1 MENNINSILNSS
13 LEELEYYSL
22 LKIVSKFAFSDKA
35 KESILNTRPSNDNDK
50 VKREIELV
58 HEMYNLLSNEERI
71 SFNGFEDY
79 SQVLRKTKVINSV
92 LNTDEILDVLD
103 LISAFRR
110 LSNYFSNINQLY
122 PNIIALSNDIYH
134 NRNLEKHI
142 TDIVADT
149 GDIKD
154 NASPELRKIRS
165 EINDKSNRLRDRIQ
179 KILRKSIEDDIAQE
193 DFVTIREDRFV
204 IPIKA
209 SNKRTTSGII
219 HGVSASGQTVF
230 FEPQEIVEMNNEIS
244 LLKNAEKR
252 EIYRLLEMLTNQ
264 ISIDADKFVYTIEIV
279 SMLDCI
285 YAKAMYALENKGE
298 KPIITDDN
306 KIEFEY
312 IKHPLLVNKLG
323 LKKVVPLSINIDGDN
338 MAYVI
343 SGPNAGGKTVALKTI
358 GLSSLMIASGIFPIG
373 RSKMKTKLV
382 YTSIGDNQ
390 SIENDLSTFSSQI
403 SRIRDIINDAD
414 KNSLVLIDEIC
425 SGTDPQEGSAL
436 ACGIMDTLIDYNIN
450 FVVTTH
456 QSSLK
461 NYALN
466 KEIVKNASLEFDGD
480 NLKPTYKFLAGLPG
494 NSYAF
499 NLAKSIGLNSEVMKR
514 SEKYTFGGQLDLEK
528 SISELNKIKKELE
541 YAKNETNNLNRLA
554 KNKEEEF
561 NKKIAE
567 LNQKKQ
573 EIIQKSRDEAAYI
586 VEKANKLIENTI
598 QEIQDQKKSISDI
611 KKEFVKEKEQIID
624 KSSFNDKPMAADD
637 QNIKVGDN
645 VIIDNGESVGQILE
659 IDGKIYLVDF
669 NGIKVKTKLRNLTK
683 TDSKPKEKTYINQ
696 PLTKEFK
703 MGTLTRLDMRGMRAE
718 EAVNQLDKAIS
729 DCISNNSPEI
739 TIVHGKGT
747 GALRIALREFLSN
760 HHLVK
765 NFREGELIEGGS
777 GVTIVEI

>member
-1 MENNINSILNSS
+1 MEQKINSILESS
-13 LEELEYYSL
+13 LEELEYQSL
-22 LKIVSKFAFSDKA
+22 LKIVSKFAYSEKA
-35 KESILNTRPSNDNDK
+35 KETILLTKPSSVHDK
-50 VKREIELV
+50 VKQEIDLV
-58 HEMYNLLSNEERI
+58 DEMYNLLSNEERI
-71 SFNGFEDY
+71 NFEGFEDY
-79 SQVLRKTKVINSV
+79 NLILKKTKVINSV

-103 LISAFRR
+103 LISSFRR
-110 LSNYFSNINQLY
+110 LSNYFRNINQIY
-122 PNIIALSNDIYH
+122 PNLLSLSEEIYH

-142 TDIVADT
+142 TDIVTDS

-154 NASPELRKIRS
+154 NASPELRRIRS
-165 EINDKSNRLRDRIQ
+165 EINDKSNRLRDRIH
-179 KILRKSIEDDIAQE
+179 KILRKSLEDEIAQD

-209 SNKRTTSGII
+209 SNKRTTAGII
-219 HGVSASGQTVF
+219 HGVSSTGQTVF

-264 ISIDADKFVYTIEIV
+264 ISLDSDRFIYTTDIV
-279 SMLDCI
+279 TKLDVI
-285 YAKAMYALENKGE
+285 YAKAMYALENKGQ

-306 KIEFEY
+306 QIIFED
-312 IKHPLLVNKLG
+312 IKHPLLINKLG
-323 LKKVVPLSINIDGDN
+323 HKKVVPLSINIDNEN

-373 RSKMKTKLV
+373 KAQLKPKLV
-382 YTSIGDNQ
+382 YTSIGDHQ

-403 SRIRDIINDAD
+403 SRIRDIIDDAD
-414 KNSLVLIDEIC
+414 NNSLVLIDEIC

-499 NLAKSIGLNSEVMKR
+499 NLAKSIGLNTEVMKR
-514 SEKYTFGGQLDLEK
+514 SEKYTFGGQLNLEK

-541 YAKNETNNLNRLA
+541 LAKNETNNLNRLA

-561 NKKIAE
+561 NKKLAE
-567 LNQKKQ
+567 LNIKKQ
-573 EIIQKSRDEAAYI
+573 EILQKSREEAAYI
-586 VEKANKLIENTI
+586 VENANKLIENKI

-611 KKEFVKEKEQIID
+611 KKEFIKEKEQIID
-624 KSSFNDKPMAADD
+624 NAKVNKQSIASKD

-645 VIIDNGESVGQILE
+645 VVIDNGEAVGQVIE
-659 IDGKIYLVDF
+659 IDGKVYLVDF
-669 NGIKVKTKLRNLTK
+669 NGIKVKTKLKNLTK
-683 TDSKPKEKTYINQ
+683 TDFKPKEKIA
-696 PLTKEFK
+696 KEPSFEKDFK
-703 MGTLTRLDMRGMRAE
+703 IGTLTRLDMRGMRAE
-718 EAVNQLDKAIS
+718 EALNQLDKTIS
-729 DCISNNSPEI
+729 ECLSNNSPEI

-747 GALRIALREFLSN
+747 GALRIAIREFLSN

-765 NFREGELIEGGS
+765 RFREGELVEGGS